1 MSDRNLQGAIPPI
14 GEALDDRSASGRRRP
29 WREYKMSNE
38 LLSAAYEDVDARKAE
53 RLRDCASWL
62 VYTTEPG
69 SNRKVLETANFCRV
83 RLCPICSW
91 RRSLK
96 AQAQMMQVADYLAK
110 GEERY
115 SYILLTLTVRNV
127 TADSLA
133 GELDHLMGAWNKMSQ
148 RRQVRDAVCGYYRAL
163 EITHNLRDDTYHPH
177 YHVLFAVRP
186 SYYHKGYISQARW
199 TELWQEALRCDY
211 TPVVDVRRV
220 KGADAAAIAE
230 VAKYAVKTA
239 DYIVPDDWNL
249 TVDTVRLLDK
259 VLNHRRLLSFGGCIA
274 EARRRLQLDDIED
287 GDLLH
292 LDNEVE
298 DAGEGGKIM
307 YVWYS
312 GYRQYYG
319 V

>member
-1 MSDRNLQGAIPPI
+1 MTDDGLQAVTIPT
-14 GEALDDRSASGRRRP
+14 GEVLDDRSASGRRRP

-62 VYTTEPG
+62 VYSRDPDAP
-69 SNRKVLETANFCRV
+69 RMVLERANFCRV

-96 AQAQMMQVADYLAK
+96 AQAQMLQVVRYLAQ
-110 GEERY
+110 GPDRY
-115 SYILLTLTVRNV
+115 NYLLLTLTVRNV
-127 TADSLA
+127 PGEQLIS
-133 GELDHLMGAWNKMSQ
+133 ELDHLMHAWDKMSQ
-148 RRQVRDAVCGYYRAL
+148 RKQVKGAMRGYYRAL
-163 EITHNLRDDTYHPH
+163 EVTHNLRDDTYHPH
-177 YHVLFAVRP
+177 YHVLLAVRP
-186 SYYHKGYISQARW
+186 SYWHKEYISQARW

-220 KGADAAAIAE
+220 KGTDAAAISE

-239 DYIVPDDWNL
+239 DYIVPDDWDM

-259 VLNHRRLLSFGGCIA
+259 ALNHRRLLAYGGIIA
-274 EARRRLQLDDIED
+274 ETRRKLALDDTED

-292 LDNEVE
+292 LDDDVE
-298 DAGEGGKIM
+298 EAGQGGKVM
-307 YVWYS
+307 YLWYS
-312 GYRQYYG
+312 GYRQYYSE
-319 V
+319 